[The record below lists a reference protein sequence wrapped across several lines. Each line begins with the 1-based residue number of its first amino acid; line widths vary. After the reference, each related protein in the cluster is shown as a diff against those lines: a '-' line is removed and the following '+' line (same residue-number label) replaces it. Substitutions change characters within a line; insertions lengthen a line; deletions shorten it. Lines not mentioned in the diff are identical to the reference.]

1 MPPNRHAVLSASS
14 SHRWLHCNPSARLE
28 LEFEDRETE
37 AAAEGTAAHALAEHK
52 LRKALKMRSTRP
64 VSKYDSDE
72 MEMYTDGYLEFVLE
86 AIEEARQDCPDPKV
100 LIEQRLDFSCYVPD
114 GFGTGD
120 CLIVADKLLH
130 IIDLKYGQG
139 VLVNAEENPQM
150 MLYALGALRI
160 FDCLYDIETVSMTIY
175 QPRRENVST
184 WVISVAELRD
194 WAEKTLKPKA
204 ELAFKGEGEYCPGS
218 WCQFCKAAVKCRAR
232 ADAKLQLAKYEFAQP
247 PLLSD
252 AEIGD
257 ILGKLDDLTKWANEL
272 VAYAQ
277 EAAVNHG
284 KQWPGYKLWRAAP
297 IASTP
302 MRMPLSLLPVRPG
315 IPTSSRSPSFPSPR
329 WRSSW
334 AKRPF
339 PRCSAVWSSSPKESR
354 RSFPHPTGV
363 RLLRPR
369 VQNKTLP
376 TIKENCN
383 YG

>member
-28 LEFEDRETE
+28 LEFEDRETV

-150 MLYALGALRI
+150 MLYGDTLWAIAKKYLGNGSRYKEI
-160 FDCLYDIETVSMTIY
+160 VSLNGLKSNVIY
-175 QPRRENVST
+175 SGM
-184 WVISVAELRD
+184 
-194 WAEKTLKPKA
+194 KLK
-204 ELAFKGEGEYCPGS
+204 
-218 WCQFCKAAVKCRAR
+218 
-232 ADAKLQLAKYEFAQP
+232 
-247 PLLSD
+247 
-252 AEIGD
+252 
-257 ILGKLDDLTKWANEL
+257 
-272 VAYAQ
+272 
-277 EAAVNHG
+277 
-284 KQWPGYKLWRAAP
+284 
-297 IASTP
+297 
-302 MRMPLSLLPVRPG
+302 
-315 IPTSSRSPSFPSPR
+315 IP
-329 WRSSW
+329 
-334 AKRPF
+334 
-339 PRCSAVWSSSPKESR
+339 
-354 RSFPHPTGV
+354 
-363 RLLRPR
+363 
-369 VQNKTLP
+369 NK
-376 TIKENCN
+376 
-383 YG
+383 

>member
-184 WVISVAELRD
+184 WVISVAELRE
-194 WAEKTLKPKA
+194 WAE
-204 ELAFKGEGEYCPGS
+204 
-218 WCQFCKAAVKCRAR
+218 
-232 ADAKLQLAKYEFAQP
+232 
-247 PLLSD
+247 
-252 AEIGD
+252 
-257 ILGKLDDLTKWANEL
+257 
-272 VAYAQ
+272 
-277 EAAVNHG
+277 
-284 KQWPGYKLWRAAP
+284 
-297 IASTP
+297 
-302 MRMPLSLLPVRPG
+302 
-315 IPTSSRSPSFPSPR
+315 
-329 WRSSW
+329 
-334 AKRPF
+334 
-339 PRCSAVWSSSPKESR
+339 
-354 RSFPHPTGV
+354 
-363 RLLRPR
+363 
-369 VQNKTLP
+369 
-376 TIKENCN
+376 
-383 YG
+383 

>member
-1 MPPNRHAVLSASS
+1 MPPNRHAILSASS

-52 LRKALKMRSTRP
+52 LRKALKMRSSRP

-150 MLYALGALRI
+150 MLYALGALRL

-175 QPRRENVST
+175 QR
-184 WVISVAELRD
+184 AERMS
-194 WAEKTLKPKA
+194 A
-204 ELAFKGEGEYCPGS
+204 PGS
-218 WCQFCKAAVKCRAR
+218 F
-232 ADAKLQLAKYEFAQP
+232 
-247 PLLSD
+247 PL
-252 AEIGD
+252 
-257 ILGKLDDLTKWANEL
+257 
-272 VAYAQ
+272 
-277 EAAVNHG
+277 
-284 KQWPGYKLWRAAP
+284 
-297 IASTP
+297 
-302 MRMPLSLLPVRPG
+302 
-315 IPTSSRSPSFPSPR
+315 PSFGIGR
-329 WRSSW
+329 
-334 AKRPF
+334 KR
-339 PRCSAVWSSSPKESR
+339 R
-354 RSFPHPTGV
+354 
-363 RLLRPR
+363 
-369 VQNKTLP
+369 
-376 TIKENCN
+376 
-383 YG
+383 

>member
-160 FDCLYDIETVSMTIY
+160 FDCLYDIETVSMT
-175 QPRRENVST
+175 RRRGGTSGTHE
-184 WVISVAELRD
+184 
-194 WAEKTLKPKA
+194 
-204 ELAFKGEGEYCPGS
+204 PGGRGS
-218 WCQFCKAAVKCRAR
+218 
-232 ADAKLQLAKYEFAQP
+232 
-247 PLLSD
+247 
-252 AEIGD
+252 
-257 ILGKLDDLTKWANEL
+257 
-272 VAYAQ
+272 
-277 EAAVNHG
+277 
-284 KQWPGYKLWRAAP
+284 
-297 IASTP
+297 
-302 MRMPLSLLPVRPG
+302 RPQDH
-315 IPTSSRSPSFPSPR
+315 
-329 WRSSW
+329 
-334 AKRPF
+334 
-339 PRCSAVWSSSPKESR
+339 R
-354 RSFPHPTGV
+354 RSREKSGRRPLHGFERPEKDQGQSPH
-363 RLLRPR
+363 
-369 VQNKTLP
+369 
-376 TIKENCN
+376 
-383 YG
+383 

>member
-72 MEMYTDGYLEFVLE
+72 MELYTDGYVEFVLE
-86 AIEEARQDCPDPKV
+86 AFEEARQDCPDPKV

-184 WVISVAELRD
+184 WVISVTDLRE

-204 ELAFKGEGEYCPGS
+204 ELAFKGEGDYCPGT

-272 VAYAQ
+272 MAYAQ
-277 EAAVNHG
+277 DAAVNHG
-284 KQWPGYKLWRAAP
+284 KQWPGYKLVESRTNRKYTDEDAVVAAARAAGYTDIFKKSLIP
-297 IASTP
+297 ITEMEKLMGKKTFAEVLGSLVVKPAGRPTLVPASD
-302 MRMPLSLLPVRPG
+302 RRPAISTTG
-315 IPTSSRSPSFPSPR
+315 
-329 WRSSW
+329 
-334 AKRPF
+334 AKQDF
-339 PRCSAVWSSSPKESR
+339 TDYKGE
-354 RSFPHPTGV
+354 
-363 RLLRPR
+363 L
-369 VQNKTLP
+369 
-376 TIKENCN
+376 
-383 YG
+383 

>member
-204 ELAFKGEGEYCPGS
+204 ELAFKGEGES
-218 WCQFCKAAVKCRAR
+218 
-232 ADAKLQLAKYEFAQP
+232 
-247 PLLSD
+247 
-252 AEIGD
+252 
-257 ILGKLDDLTKWANEL
+257 
-272 VAYAQ
+272 
-277 EAAVNHG
+277 
-284 KQWPGYKLWRAAP
+284 
-297 IASTP
+297 
-302 MRMPLSLLPVRPG
+302 LPVLAGSGWTARCV
-315 IPTSSRSPSFPSPR
+315 SRSTV
-329 WRSSW
+329 RSTSL
-334 AKRPF
+334 F
-339 PRCSAVWSSSPKESR
+339 PRSVPNENDCTRHSSEQVPGRSIPARHIYGNTSWERRRPHKYQRKQVVLFLCS
-354 RSFPHPTGV
+354 
-363 RLLRPR
+363 
-369 VQNKTLP
+369 
-376 TIKENCN
+376 
-383 YG
+383 